1 LSNGPSLSGISIVC
15 VFNDPSVRRDCLDR
29 SLARYCGD
37 VDVEYLPID
46 NTSHR
51 FTSAG
56 AALNHGAASARHEVV
71 AFAHQDVFLHS
82 IDRVAAAGSAL
93 SAGEWGLLGANGV
106 PHVGRFAG
114 RMRDRVQL
122 IGSHEPVPVD
132 VDSVDE
138 VLFLV
143 SRSRLLQHPLTEDP
157 DLAWHAYAVEYGL
170 RMRRLGLRVGA
181 VDMAVTH
188 NSLTINL
195 DRLDVGHRR
204 VAALYP
210 EQLPLRTTCGPI
222 GSRPD
227 SWRSAPVLRS
237 HRWRLRWLRKS
248 AEAVLARRR
257 LAVPVVLS
265 DIRHEVDMLDFSVD
279 SPLHLLSLD
288 REGGFAE
295 FGSDPVTLTRCGKPV
310 VMHSFGDLPSLVLTA
325 DEITTG
331 GGSVLVP
338 DLELEDLGA
347 FASMAEKR
355 SPWVTG
361 LLPGGV
367 WVLGGRA
374 AEHLPPEWSL
384 PQAVPLGAR
393 RRRRRSLEACIVPVS
408 RDEAPRTVR

>member
-1 LSNGPSLSGISIVC
+1 
-15 VFNDPSVRRDCLDR
+15 VFNDPAVRRDCLDR
-29 SLARYCGD
+29 SLASYGGD

-56 AALNHGAASARHEVV
+56 AALNHGAALARHQVV

-82 IDRVAAAGSAL
+82 IDRLAAAGAAL
-93 SAGEWGLLGANGV
+93 TAGEWGLLGANGV
-106 PHVGRFAG
+106 PRVGRFVG
-114 RMRDRVQL
+114 RMRDRVQV
-122 IGSHEPVPVD
+122 IGSHAPVPVD

-143 SRSRLLQHPLTEDP
+143 SRDRLLEHPLTEDP

-195 DRLDVGHRR
+195 DRLDCGHRR

-210 EQLPLRTTCGPI
+210 EQVPLRTTCGPI
-222 GSRPD
+222 GPRPD
-227 SWRSAPVLRS
+227 TWRSAPLLRN

-248 AEAVLARRR
+248 AEAVAARRL

-265 DIRHEVDMLDFSVD
+265 DIRHEVDLLDFSTD

-288 REGGFAE
+288 REGGFAK
-295 FGSDPVTLTRCGKPV
+295 FSSDPVTLTRCGKPV
-310 VMHSFGDLPSLVLTA
+310 VMHSFADLPSLVLA
-325 DEITTG
+325 AAEITTG

-338 DLELEDLGA
+338 DLELEDLSA
-347 FASMAEKR
+347 FTSLAEQR
-355 SPWVTG
+355 GPWITG

-374 AEHLPPEWSL
+374 AGRLPSEWSL
-384 PQAVPLGAR
+384 PEAVPLGSNRAR
-393 RRRRRSLEACIVPVS
+393 RRRASGVGTVS
-408 RDEAPRTVR
+408 SARDEEPRTTR